1 MTENFLYLYWC
12 DGYDDVFSIY
22 IYHSSQP
29 IHYEGFFVVVRA
41 FYLKKKEW
49 FSLLEPKL
57 KEASEEY
64 NDMVDNVINTSS
76 IYEIGVLKVI
86 LEPLLLNVP
95 LDSEHYTD
103 ARRLLDSIRNFY
115 PISSEY
121 VSKSSILREFIGGSI
136 YDVK

>member
-1 MTENFLYLYWC
+1 
-12 DGYDDVFSIY
+12 
-22 IYHSSQP
+22 
-29 IHYEGFFVVVRA
+29 
-41 FYLKKKEW
+41 
-49 FSLLEPKL
+49 
-57 KEASEEY
+57 
-64 NDMVDNVINTSS
+64 MVDNVINTSS

-121 VSKSSILREFIGGSI
+121 VSESSVLREFIGGSI